1 MIKKQVAME
10 KYIDIFSQLWEHS
23 ENEVVEFKKAETNF
37 DVDELGKYFSA
48 LSNEA
53 NLRDHEFAWIVFGVW
68 DKRHQIIGTSFKD
81 GEVALNRLK
90 QDMSQHTTDN
100 LIFRDIVPIEVEG
113 KRVLLFQVPASP
125 RNIVMHWKGV
135 AYGRDGESLK
145 PLNQAKQ
152 DAIRQQPPIP
162 DWTAQLVPN
171 ATINDLDELAVATA
185 KVMFK
190 KVHSSSIP
198 AEEIDAW
205 STEEFL
211 ANSMMIREGQITR
224 AAILLLGKPLS
235 IQKIHP
241 AVAQITWTWEDEE
254 GIVQDY
260 EHFSIPFIL
269 TVDKVLGKIRNKTM
283 RELPGGTLF
292 PDTMKQYD
300 EYTIREALH
309 NAIAHQ
315 DYTLQQRIVFVEGP
329 STLYY
334 GNGGS
339 FIPGT
344 IENALE
350 HKGPQ
355 FHYRNECLCRGMVN
369 FNMID
374 TVGRGIKKIYTEQP
388 NRFFPMPDYDIDN
401 EHRTVGV
408 TIYGKMIDEK
418 YTNLLKSNQSLSLK
432 ECLWLDAV
440 QKHHPI
446 TQAAAK
452 HLHDKGLIEG
462 RAPHYT
468 ISLSVAKITNQIGHY
483 TKEKGL
489 NETSIQKLVLQLAH
503 NAEELGFKRKD
514 VFESL
519 QHVLPSS
526 YTYDEKLRK
535 IGYLLRKMAK
545 DGFIIKASNG
555 KQWNITT
562 KGEQEL
568 S

>member
-1 MIKKQVAME
+1 ME
-10 KYIDIFSQLWEHS
+10 KYIDIFSQLWDHS

-37 DVDELGKYFSA
+37 DIDELGKYFSA

-53 NLRDHEFAWIVFGVW
+53 NLREHEFAWIVFGVW
-68 DKRHQIIGTSFKD
+68 DKKHQIIGTSFKD

-100 LIFRDIVPIEVEG
+100 LIFRDIIPIEVEG

-171 ATINDLDELAVATA
+171 ATINDLDELAIATA

-211 ANSMMIREGQITR
+211 ANSMMMREGKLTR

-260 EHFSIPFIL
+260 EHFTIPFIL
-269 TVDKVLGKIRNKTM
+269 TVDKVLSKIRNKTM

-292 PDTMKQYD
+292 PETMKQYD
-300 EYTIREALH
+300 EYTIREVLH

-315 DYTLQQRIVFVEGP
+315 DYTLQKRIVFVEGP
-329 STLYY
+329 NTLYY
-334 GNGGS
+334 GNCGS

-344 IENALE
+344 IEDALE

-374 TVGRGIKKIYTEQP
+374 TVGRGIKKIYTEQRK
-388 NRFFPMPDYDIDN
+388 RFFPMPDYEIDN

-418 YTNLLKSNQSLSLK
+418 YTSLLKTNQGLSLK
-432 ECLWLDAV
+432 ECLWLDAI

-446 TQAAAK
+446 TKDAAK
-452 HLHDKGLIEG
+452 HLLNNGLIEG

-468 ISLSVAKITNQIGHY
+468 ISLKVAKLTNQIGHY
-483 TKEKGL
+483 TKENGL
-489 NETSIQKLVLQLAH
+489 TENSIQKLLLQLAH
-503 NAEELGFKRKD
+503 NAGSMGFKRQH
-514 VFESL
+514 VYEGL
-519 QHVLPSS
+519 QHVFPTNL
-526 YTYDEKLRK
+526 THDEKLRK
-535 IGYLLRKMAK
+535 IGNLLRKLAK
-545 DGFIIKASNG
+545 EGLIQKSNSG
-555 KQWNITT
+555 KLWLITE
-562 KGEQEL
+562 KGEQEFGI
-568 S
+568 

>member
-1 MIKKQVAME
+1 
-10 KYIDIFSQLWEHS
+10 
-23 ENEVVEFKKAETNF
+23 
-37 DVDELGKYFSA
+37 
-48 LSNEA
+48 
-53 NLRDHEFAWIVFGVW
+53 
-68 DKRHQIIGTSFKD
+68 
-81 GEVALNRLK
+81 
-90 QDMSQHTTDN
+90 
-100 LIFRDIVPIEVEG
+100 
-113 KRVLLFQVPASP
+113 
-125 RNIVMHWKGV
+125 
-135 AYGRDGESLK
+135 
-145 PLNQAKQ
+145 
-152 DAIRQQPPIP
+152 
-162 DWTAQLVPN
+162 
-171 ATINDLDELAVATA
+171 
-185 KVMFK
+185 
-190 KVHSSSIP
+190 
-198 AEEIDAW
+198 
-205 STEEFL
+205 
-211 ANSMMIREGQITR
+211 
-224 AAILLLGKPLS
+224 
-235 IQKIHP
+235 
-241 AVAQITWTWEDEE
+241 
-254 GIVQDY
+254 
-260 EHFSIPFIL
+260 
-269 TVDKVLGKIRNKTM
+269 M

-374 TVGRGIKKIYTEQP
+374 TVGRGIKKIYTEQR

-418 YTNLLKSNQSLSLK
+418 YTNLLKSNQSLPLK

-446 TQAAAK
+446 TKEAAK
-452 HLHDKGLIEG
+452 HLYDKGLIEG

-468 ISLSVAKITNQIGHY
+468 ISLKVAKLTNQIGHY

-489 NETSIQKLVLQLAH
+489 AENSIQKLLLQLAH
-503 NAEELGFKRKD
+503 NAGEIGFWRKD
-514 VFESL
+514 AFESL
-519 QHVLPSS
+519 QHVFPANN
-526 YTYDEKLRK
+526 TREEKLRK
-535 IGYLLRKMAK
+535 IGRLLVNMAK
-545 DGFIIKASNG
+545 DELIVKSSNG
-555 KQWNITT
+555 KKWKITE
-562 KGEQEL
+562 KGEKEL
-568 S
+568 Y

>member
-1 MIKKQVAME
+1 ME
-10 KYIDIFSQLWEHS
+10 KYIDIFNKLWEHS

-37 DVDELGKYFSA
+37 DIDELGKYFSA

-53 NLRDHEFAWIVFGVW
+53 NLREHEFAWIVFGVW
-68 DKRHQIIGTSFKD
+68 DKKHQIIGTSFKD

-198 AEEIDAW
+198 AEEIDSW
-205 STEEFL
+205 TTEEFL
-211 ANSMMIREGQITR
+211 ANSMMMRDGQITR

-269 TVDKVLGKIRNKTM
+269 TVDKVLGKIRN
-283 RELPGGTLF
+283 
-292 PDTMKQYD
+292 
-300 EYTIREALH
+300 
-309 NAIAHQ
+309 
-315 DYTLQQRIVFVEGP
+315 

-344 IENALE
+344 IELTHN
-350 HKGPQ
+350 
-355 FHYRNECLCRGMVN
+355 
-369 FNMID
+369 I
-374 TVGRGIKKIYTEQP
+374 GR
-388 NRFFPMPDYDIDN
+388 
-401 EHRTVGV
+401 
-408 TIYGKMIDEK
+408 
-418 YTNLLKSNQSLSLK
+418 
-432 ECLWLDAV
+432 C
-440 QKHHPI
+440 
-446 TQAAAK
+446 
-452 HLHDKGLIEG
+452 G
-462 RAPHYT
+462 R
-468 ISLSVAKITNQIGHY
+468 
-483 TKEKGL
+483 
-489 NETSIQKLVLQLAH
+489 
-503 NAEELGFKRKD
+503 
-514 VFESL
+514 SL
-519 QHVLPSS
+519 QVILQI
-526 YTYDEKLRK
+526 KL
-535 IGYLLRKMAK
+535 
-545 DGFIIKASNG
+545 
-555 KQWNITT
+555 
-562 KGEQEL
+562 
-568 S
+568 

>member
-1 MIKKQVAME
+1 MPFE
-10 KYIDIFSQLWEHS
+10 
-23 ENEVVEFKKAETNF
+23 
-37 DVDELGKYFSA
+37 
-48 LSNEA
+48 
-53 NLRDHEFAWIVFGVW
+53 
-68 DKRHQIIGTSFKD
+68 
-81 GEVALNRLK
+81 
-90 QDMSQHTTDN
+90 
-100 LIFRDIVPIEVEG
+100 
-113 KRVLLFQVPASP
+113 
-125 RNIVMHWKGV
+125 
-135 AYGRDGESLK
+135 
-145 PLNQAKQ
+145 
-152 DAIRQQPPIP
+152 
-162 DWTAQLVPN
+162 TAQITGGKSPD
-171 ATINDLDELAVATA
+171 IQI
-185 KVMFK
+185 
-190 KVHSSSIP
+190 SIY
-198 AEEIDAW
+198 
-205 STEEFL
+205 
-211 ANSMMIREGQITR
+211 
-224 AAILLLGKPLS
+224 
-235 IQKIHP
+235 P

-269 TVDKVLGKIRNKTM
+269 TVDKVLGKIRN
-283 RELPGGTLF
+283 
-292 PDTMKQYD
+292 
-300 EYTIREALH
+300 
-309 NAIAHQ
+309 
-315 DYTLQQRIVFVEGP
+315 

-355 FHYRNECLCRGMVN
+355 FHYRNECLCRSMVN

-374 TVGRGIKKIYTEQP
+374 TVGRGIKKIYTEQS

-446 TQAAAK
+446 TKEAAK
-452 HLHDKGLIEG
+452 HLYDKGLIEG

-468 ISLSVAKITNQIGHY
+468 ISLKVAKLTKQIGHY

-503 NAEELGFKRKD
+503 NAGELGFKRKD

-519 QHVLPSS
+519 QHSS
-526 YTYDEKLRK
+526 LKLH
-535 IGYLLRKMAK
+535 I
-545 DGFIIKASNG
+545 
-555 KQWNITT
+555 
-562 KGEQEL
+562 
-568 S
+568 